1 MRERAHVAR
10 SAHVTPSSAI
20 PPLDYERLRD
30 SLAAAGAVIAIAE
43 VHGGVCGALCAGGV
57 AAARLWLAQALDD
70 VELDAAPGAVADELE
85 ELIGTTSKMLD
96 DEQLGFEPLLPSDDA
111 PLADQVDALAA
122 WCHGF
127 LSGVG
132 STAPSAARSGAEGE
146 ALGEI
151 LRDFAEISRAGLSDD
166 EAAGR
171 DQPDFALAEIQEYVR
186 VSVQI
191 VFEELGT
198 QRAAA
203 ARGVH

>member
-1 MRERAHVAR
+1 
-10 SAHVTPSSAI
+10 VTPSSAI

-43 VHGGVCGALCAGGV
+43 LHGGVCGALCAGGV
-57 AAARLWLAQALDD
+57 PAARRWLVESLDD
-70 VELDAAPGAVADELE
+70 VELAASPKAVADDLD
-85 ELIGTTSKMLD
+85 ELIGATAQMLD
-96 DEQLGFEPLLPSDDA
+96 DADLKFEPLLPSDDA

-132 STAPSAARSGAEGE
+132 STAAATRSSTATD

-151 LRDFAEISRAGLSDD
+151 LRDFAEISRAGLSED
-166 EAAGR
+166 EAAGNE
-171 DQPDFALAEIQEYVR
+171 QPDFALAQIHEYVR

-191 VFEELGT
+191 AFEELEAD
-198 QRAAA
+198 RAAA